1 MTFVQN
7 VKFCLKIYCLGS
19 DRFYVSV
26 HIFFL
31 LNLQNFIIY
40 SSIMTDSNDDEFD
53 SPDLELDQH
62 EIYPLSDEQ
71 SDEWQEDTGN
81 YNSQPSPLQ

>member
-1 MTFVQN
+1 
-7 VKFCLKIYCLGS
+7 
-19 DRFYVSV
+19 
-26 HIFFL
+26 
-31 LNLQNFIIY
+31 
-40 SSIMTDSNDDEFD
+40 MTDSNDDEFD

-81 YNSQPSPLQ
+81 LQPSAVTPAVTSGPHLKFSGGNDVYTMQEEYSMVKERKFVCSLDILLTAF